1 MLIPP
6 RDHLWREKEP
16 GGPYITSQRLGTP
29 RAPTMCPAPA
39 RALARVVPLLKC
51 SPCSIFPSTSAATSQ
66 CLKPSSA
73 REPDG
78 PILYQSS
85 ASTVHPQERDFT
97 SENLHFPICQI
108 GSIIRPST

>member
-16 GGPYITSQRLGTP
+16 GGPYLTSQRLGTP
-29 RAPTMCPAPA
+29 RAPTTCPALA
-39 RALARVVPLLKC
+39 RALARVLPLLKC
-51 SPCSIFPSTSAATSQ
+51 PSCSIFPSTSAATSK

-78 PILYQSS
+78 PIWYQSS
-85 ASTVHPQERDFT
+85 ASTVPPQESDFT
-97 SENLHFPICQI
+97 SENLHFPIC
-108 GSIIRPST
+108 